1 MIVSSHF
8 KESHWLNKMG
18 HVAEVLHVPDAFK
31 DFDVDLRKVERTA
44 EEYRNSYNAVQK
56 ETFWMTFLQMV
67 SNLLSFLQVTQTDFY
82 ELNQWQ
88 ILCSAS
94 KVGEK
99 HTALVLNIGTYP
111 EEDAAYKLLNN
122 LSLAL
127 PLVVVVTWVLDA
139 LLAAAYLKW
148 FHPWKIIL
156 QEVSLSR
163 ESD

>member
-1 MIVSSHF
+1 M
-8 KESHWLNKMG
+8 
-18 HVAEVLHVPDAFK
+18 
-31 DFDVDLRKVERTA
+31 
-44 EEYRNSYNAVQK
+44 
-56 ETFWMTFLQMV
+56 
-67 SNLLSFLQVTQTDFY
+67 
-82 ELNQWQ
+82 
-88 ILCSAS
+88 
-94 KVGEK
+94 GEK

-111 EEDAAYKLLNN
+111 EEDAAYELLNN

>member
-1 MIVSSHF
+1 MITNTQS
-8 KESHWLNKMG
+8 K
-18 HVAEVLHVPDAFK
+18 VLF
-31 DFDVDLRKVERTA
+31 
-44 EEYRNSYNAVQK
+44 
-56 ETFWMTFLQMV
+56 
-67 SNLLSFLQVTQTDFY
+67 
-82 ELNQWQ
+82 
-88 ILCSAS
+88 SAS

-99 HTALVLNIGTYP
+99 HTALLLNIGTYP

-122 LSLAL
+122 LRMTL